1 MRGGGRRRG
10 RYNIP
15 EDAPKLKM
23 RRIYSNNL
31 YMLKIIHKIDPFM
44 IPLRLLLSVFSAVTG
59 FLSSAYLLR
68 YALNAVG
75 EGKQFSDVLVLVI
88 AFVVAELF
96 VDLTRNAFW
105 YLYHDRR
112 YYDISKKV
120 NADIFKKAKEVELAC
135 YENPEFYDS
144 LVKGAAEANDRAF
157 SVLQNLDNFV
167 STIISLGLSVGLV
180 VSIHPAFLIFSLIPL
195 LTIPLKHKI
204 QKESFKR
211 DNKIREVD
219 RKKGYPH
226 RVFYVADYAKELRL
240 TNIGPYLLKYLKES
254 SDICKEIHRKRGGII
269 AVFEI
274 MSVFLVDILTVSLT
288 TIYAV
293 YRTVVTKAMG
303 YGDCLAVLTVSGQ
316 ISHTLLNSAGV
327 FTDMYSNALYV
338 ENLREFMEY
347 QPKIVDGDS
356 ELADDGD
363 IVFDNVSFKYDGA
376 EKHTIKNV
384 SMRLGKNQKVAIVGS
399 NGAGK
404 STLVKLI
411 LRLYDCEGS
420 ITYGGVDIKSFKVDE
435 YRNMFSS
442 VMQDYH
448 LFALSASENVMLRR
462 VEDGDK
468 DKIKDALIRAGIYE
482 KIEDGGGI
490 DAIMTKEFDNN
501 GIMLSG
507 GEGQKLAISHVY
519 SRKNRFVILDEPS
532 SALDPIA
539 EYKMYESMLDA
550 CSDCGMIFISH
561 RLSSATL
568 ADMVYLI
575 DDGQVL
581 ECGSHKELMELGG
594 KYAQMFN
601 RQAESYKETKKGE
614 VSADEK

>member
-1 MRGGGRRRG
+1 MRGGGRRRS

-15 EDAPKLKM
+15 EDAPKLKI
-23 RRIYSNNL
+23 RRIYSNNM
-31 YMLKIIHKIDPFM
+31 YMLRIIHRIDPFM

-75 EGKQFSDVLVLVI
+75 EGKQFSDVLFLVI

-96 VDLTRNAFW
+96 VDLSRNAFW

-120 NADIFKKAKEVELAC
+120 NADIFKKAGEVELAC

-157 SVLQNLDNFV
+157 AVLQNLDNFV
-167 STIISLGLSVGLV
+167 STVIRLGLSVGLV

-195 LTIPLKHKI
+195 LTVPLKHKI

-226 RVFYVADYAKELRL
+226 RIFYVADYAKELRI
-240 TNIGPYLLKYLKES
+240 TNIGLYLLKYLKES
-254 SDICKEIHRKRGGII
+254 SDICKEIHRKRGGVI
-269 AVFEI
+269 AIFEI

-347 QPKIVDGDS
+347 QPKIVDGES
-356 ELADDGD
+356 KLADDGD

-376 EKHTIKNV
+376 EKYTIKNV
-384 SMRLGKNQKVAIVGS
+384 SMRFGKNQKVAIVGS

-420 ITYGGVDIKSFKVDE
+420 ITYGGEDIKNFKIDE

-448 LFALSASENVMLRR
+448 LFALTAKENVMLRR
-462 VEDGDK
+462 VDDK
-468 DKIKDALIRAGIYE
+468 DRENITCALKRAGIYE

-490 DAIMTKEFDNN
+490 DAIMTKEFDTG

-581 ECGSHKELMELGG
+581 ECGSHKELMALGG

-601 RQAESYKETKKGE
+601 RQAESYKESKE

>member
-1 MRGGGRRRG
+1 M
-10 RYNIP
+10 
-15 EDAPKLKM
+15 
-23 RRIYSNNL
+23 
-31 YMLKIIHKIDPFM
+31 YMLKIIHRIDPLM
-44 IPLRLLLSVFSAVTG
+44 IPLRLILSVFSALTG
-59 FLSSAYLLR
+59 FLSSAYLLQ

-75 EGKQFSDVLVLVI
+75 EGKKFSDVLVLV
-88 AFVVAELF
+88 VSLMVAQIC
-96 VDLTRNAFW
+96 VGLTSNAFW
-105 YLYHDRR
+105 YLYHDRK

-120 NADIFKKAKEVELAC
+120 NEDIFKKAKEVELAC

-157 SVLQNLDNFV
+157 SVLQNLVNLV
-167 STIISLGLSVGLV
+167 STFTSLGLSVGLV

-226 RVFYVADYAKELRL
+226 RIFYVADYAKELRL

-254 SDICKEIHRKRGGII
+254 SDICKQIHRKRGGVI

-274 MSVFLVDILTVSLT
+274 ISVFLVDVLTVSLT

-303 YGDCLAVLTVSGQ
+303 YGDCLAVLTVSSQ
-316 ISHTLLNSAGV
+316 ISGTLLNSAGV

-347 QPKIVDGDS
+347 QPKIVDGNKD
-356 ELADDGD
+356 LPCDGD

-376 EKHTIKNV
+376 KNYTIKDV
-384 SMRLGKNQKVAIVGS
+384 SMRFGKNQKVAIVGS

-420 ITYGGVDIKSFKVDE
+420 VTYGGVDIKDLKVDE

-448 LFALSASENVMLRR
+448 LFALTAKENVMLERADNCDD
-462 VEDGDK
+462 E
-468 DKIKDALIRAGIYE
+468 KIKDAMKRAGIYQ
-482 KIEDGGGI
+482 KIEEGGGI
-490 DAIMTKEFDNN
+490 NAIMTKEFDNN

-519 SRKNRFVILDEPS
+519 SRHNRFVILDEPS

-575 DDGQVL
+575 EDGRVA
-581 ECGSHKELMELGG
+581 ECGSHKELMALGG

-601 RQAESYKETKKGE
+601 RQAESYKEKEKGE
-614 VSADEK
+614 VDTYEK